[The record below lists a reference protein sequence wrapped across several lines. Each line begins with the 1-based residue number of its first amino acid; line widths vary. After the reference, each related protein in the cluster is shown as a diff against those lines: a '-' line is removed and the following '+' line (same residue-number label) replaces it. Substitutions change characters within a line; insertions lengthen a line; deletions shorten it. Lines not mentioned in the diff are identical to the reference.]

1 MVSFLL
7 AIFPLAVKF
16 FLIANPIGNSPA
28 IVALVKNYEF
38 KRQKQ
43 IIFREVMFALMIA
56 LFFQYFGEFFLGFLN
71 IQDFALTFCG
81 GILLFLVA
89 LQMIFAEPHNE
100 KANESKIEPFIVP
113 IATPILS
120 GPGLMAIIMLNSRLE
135 NDNFKITAAILL
147 CWVALYTVLWLAP
160 YLQRV
165 LGQRGSVA
173 LEQLMG
179 MVLSFMATG
188 MIVKGMTLFF
198 KTFY

>member
-1 MVSFLL
+1 MSFLSS
-7 AIFPLAVKF
+7 IFPLAVKF

-28 IVALVKNYEF
+28 IIALVKNFEF

-43 IIFREVMFALMIA
+43 IIFREVMIALFIA
-56 LFFQYFGEFFLGFLN
+56 LFFQYFGEFFLGMLN

-100 KANESKIEPFIVP
+100 NSTEVKTEPFIVP

-135 NDNFKITAAILL
+135 SNNLKITSAILL
-147 CWVALYTVLWLAP
+147 CWLGIYLVLWLAP
-160 YLQRV
+160 YLQKI
-165 LGQRGSVA
+165 LGQRGLVA

-179 MVLSFMATG
+179 MILSFMAMG
-188 MIVKGMTLFF
+188 MIVKGMTLFL
-198 KTFY
+198 KTFN